1 MKKFMTIGMMA
12 VLAAGV
18 ANAQND
24 VVMVGQAGG
33 SDASDPQITLET
45 ALVSAY
51 VWRGQVYNNDFV
63 AQPQLTL
70 AQYGVS
76 LNIWGNYDLKENIS
90 GNGGNFSEID
100 FSLAYSLPI
109 DINELSFDVGLINYN
124 FPNTPGSQSTSE
136 VFASVKVQSWKDYV
150 IPSVTVFGDIVEVHG
165 TYVLFDVVAPYQ
177 VSDYLNVEA
186 GISAGYGN
194 TTYNSAYW
202 TATADA
208 GWNDYNF
215 YGNASYEIIDGVTVS
230 ANLTYTML
238 EGGDV
243 RDGAKASYEADNKLW
258 CGVNI
263 AYDF

>member
-24 VVMVGQAGG
+24 VVIVDQAGG
-33 SDASDPQITLET
+33 SDASEPQITLET

-70 AQYGVS
+70 SQYGVS
-76 LNIWGNYDLKENIS
+76 LNVWGNYDLKENI
-90 GNGGNFSEID
+90 NGTAGNFSEID
-100 FSLAYSLPI
+100 FSLAYTLPI
-109 DINELSFDVGLINYN
+109 DINEMSFDVGLINYN
-124 FPNTPGSQSTSE
+124 FPNSANKSTSE
-136 VFASVKVQSWKDYV
+136 LFASAKVLSWKDYV

-177 VSDYLNVEA
+177 VSDYFAVEA

-194 TTYNSAYW
+194 TAYNTAYW
-202 TATADA
+202 TGTADA

-215 YGNASYEIIDGVTVS
+215 YGNASYEIVDGVTVS

-243 RDGAKASYEADNKLW
+243 RDGAKGKYEADNKVW
-258 CGVNI
+258 GGVNI